1 MFHRYAKAWAAAF
14 GTLIA
19 TAGVAFSSGDAAD
32 VDGLAASIG
41 GGLAT
46 LFVLFG
52 PANGEEG
59 E

>member
-1 MFHRYAKAWAAAF
+1 MFDRYAKAWAAAI

-19 TAGVAFSSGDAAD
+19 TAGVTYAGGDAAD
-32 VDGLAASIG
+32 IDGLAASIG

-52 PANGEEG
+52 PANGDG
-59 E
+59 T

>member
-1 MFHRYAKAWAAAF
+1 MFGRYAKAWAAAV

-19 TAGVAFSSGDAAD
+19 TAGVAYGGGD
-32 VDGLAASIG
+32 VGEIDGLAASIG

-52 PANGEEG
+52 PANGDEI
-59 E
+59 